1 VIVLSGR
8 PQLFFDRVDKGD
20 GTFEQVVVR
29 PHGRVTHVL
38 MAKQVSGD
46 LIRRRYPTASSRVA
60 AGLTPVSETERYL
73 LLRVAGRDP
82 RRPQAQGEGSGA
94 TGGGIVGGRATGA
107 TGATGGTAAP

>member
-1 VIVLSGR
+1 MLSGR
-8 PQLFFDRVDKGD
+8 PEVFFDRVDKGD
-20 GTFEQVVVR
+20 GAFEQVVVS

-73 LLRVAGRDP
+73 LLAVADRDP
-82 RRPQAQGEGSGA
+82 RRPARPGATSG
-94 TGGGIVGGRATGA
+94 TGGGVVGGRATGA
-107 TGATGGTAAP
+107 TGGTPGP